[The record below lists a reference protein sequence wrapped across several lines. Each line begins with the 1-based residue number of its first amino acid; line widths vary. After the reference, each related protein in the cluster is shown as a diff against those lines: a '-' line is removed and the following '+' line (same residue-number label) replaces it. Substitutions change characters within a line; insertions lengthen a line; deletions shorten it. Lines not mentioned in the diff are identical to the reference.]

1 MGKSKKT
8 KIAIGIKCMTE
19 FLNSSKVKKIKQD
32 HNDRHIN

>member
-8 KIAIGIKCMTE
+8 KFAIGIKCMTE
-19 FLNSSKVKKIKQD
+19 FLNSSKIKKINQD

>member
-19 FLNSSKVKKIKQD
+19 FLNSSKIKKDKS
-32 HNDRHIN
+32 RP